1 MKLLVFIFQVLMMV
15 RITTSW
21 ISVGHN
27 PFLQQRG
34 KVLHHHYHRRRS
46 YVKERQIDNLS
57 RFMTAD
63 ESQSFSIEQQQQQQ
77 QQQHY
82 SVGKD
87 ESIDSSKNILMRLRV
102 PTIEDMEDIGGLL
115 ASMLLEIDEN
125 DEEDKNSSRGVTVL
139 LRGDLGAGKT
149 TLVRGFLRTATGDSQ
164 LRVTS
169 PTYLLSNT
177 YYVHQHPYGNRHRQ
191 DKNGDQPDFQPLE

>member
-1 MKLLVFIFQVLMMV
+1 MLLMQP
-15 RITTSW
+15 TTIHPNVSRYH
-21 ISVGHN
+21 G
-27 PFLQQRG
+27 
-34 KVLHHHYHRRRS
+34 HHHDRRRS
-46 YVKERQIDNLS
+46 SVKERP
-57 RFMTAD
+57 MTAD
-63 ESQSFSIEQQQQQQ
+63 ESPSFSTPKPQPQN
-77 QQQHY
+77 

-87 ESIDSSKNILMRLRV
+87 RTMDSSKNILMRLRV

-115 ASMLLEIDEN
+115 ASVLLETDEN
-125 DEEDKNSSRGVTVL
+125 EEEDKHSNRGVTVL

-177 YYVHQHPYGNRHRQ
+177 YYSYQHPYGSRHRQ